1 MAQIESSCKQ
11 VAAYDKLQAQVKIYP
26 DSPSVPMQVR
36 VFKYLSRVFLCPLKH
51 ICVDEL
57 SDEIQECIDKENST
71 ETKSILIAQV
81 VDNSNKY
88 EGGTQRFS
96 SHQPMQFY
104 ALGQDDCEERL
115 ILSGPVVFKNLLS
128 ETEAA

>member
-1 MAQIESSCKQ
+1 M
-11 VAAYDKLQAQVKIYP
+11 
-26 DSPSVPMQVR
+26 
-36 VFKYLSRVFLCPLKH
+36 FLCPLKH

-57 SDEIQECIDKENST
+57 SDEVQECIDSDSRDSN
-71 ETKSILIAQV
+71 KSILIVKV

-115 ILSGPVVFKNLLS
+115 ILSGPVVFKNLLTES
-128 ETEAA
+128 EAVSIPDGKSPPTNALDVL